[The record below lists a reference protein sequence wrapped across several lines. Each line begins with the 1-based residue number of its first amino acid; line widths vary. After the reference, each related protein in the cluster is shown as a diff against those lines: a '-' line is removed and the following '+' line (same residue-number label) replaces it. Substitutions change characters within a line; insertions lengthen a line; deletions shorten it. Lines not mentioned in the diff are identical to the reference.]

1 MKIIKSFKS
10 FSIAESENSE
20 IGYRT
25 FFLVPIGTRENY
37 CKMDF
42 ELTPISTSM
51 PDVEESTPGQ
61 CWNDYFE
68 ATGEDCD
75 EYEEGTAEW
84 EDCKDRES
92 NTGEWDTVHSVG
104 YGKIFIATFL
114 LPLGQN
120 IKVSERGVDDDETIE
135 DIIAELKK
143 DEEGLVSLYNLKN
156 PDQEDGGYDEDDYE
170 YDFDLIGGMFEAAKT
185 NLKDVA
191 VSLSGCSKSIKEDFN
206 QMFAENDIEI
216 NATFE
221 DMKVIRDHSP
231 EIFQIIRNKISS
243 GADVSADLGEL
254 GF

>member
-10 FSIAESENSE
+10 FSITESENSE

-25 FFLVPIGTRENY
+25 FFLVPVGADDEY
-37 CKMDF
+37 CYMDF

-51 PDVEESTPGQ
+51 PDMDESKPGD
-61 CWNDYFE
+61 CWSSNFD
-68 ATGEDCD
+68 DNCD
-75 EYEEGTAEW
+75 DYEEGTAEW
-84 EDCKDRES
+84 EDCKDREE
-92 NTGEWDTVHSVG
+92 NNGEWITEGSVG
-104 YGKIFIATFL
+104 YGKIFIVTFL
-114 LPLGQN
+114 LPLDK
-120 IKVSERGVDDDETIE
+120 KVVISERSVDDNETIE
-135 DIIAELKK
+135 DIISDIKT
-143 DEEGLVSLYNLKN
+143 GPTGIVSLYHLKN
-156 PDQEDGGYDEDDYE
+156 SDKDDGGYDHEDE
-170 YDFDLIGGMFEAAKT
+170 YDFDLIGGMLEAAKT